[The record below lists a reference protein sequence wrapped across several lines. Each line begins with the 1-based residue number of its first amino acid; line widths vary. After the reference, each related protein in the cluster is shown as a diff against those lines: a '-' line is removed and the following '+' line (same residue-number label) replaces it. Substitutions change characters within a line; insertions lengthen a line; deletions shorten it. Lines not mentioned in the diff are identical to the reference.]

1 MMAKKK
7 KAAAK
12 KKAIGRASRREHYW
26 SEYVPTLQ
34 PRTFDQVAEASI
46 KKNREVLQEL
56 AKY

>member
-1 MMAKKK
+1 MAKKK

-12 KKAIGRASRREHYW
+12 KKAVGRASRREHYW